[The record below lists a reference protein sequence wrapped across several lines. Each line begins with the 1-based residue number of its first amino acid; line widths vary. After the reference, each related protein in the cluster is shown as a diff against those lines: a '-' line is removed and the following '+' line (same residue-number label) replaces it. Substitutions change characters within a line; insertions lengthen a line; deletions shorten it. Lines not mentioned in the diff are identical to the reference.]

1 MNDKYLTVTALTKY
15 LKYKFDTD
23 DNLRKV
29 YIKGEISNF
38 KAHTTGHLYFSI
50 KDEGSIIKA
59 IMFASNAKKLTFE
72 PKEGSKVLVTGTVS
86 VYPATGNYQI
96 YVDSIEE
103 DGIGNLYIEFEK
115 LKAKLSSEGLFDS
128 KYKKEIP
135 KYPSSIG
142 IVTASTGAAIRDIL
156 STIKRRYPICKTYL
170 FPCLVQGEYA
180 SQDIVAK
187 IKEANTYP
195 LDVLIV
201 GRGGGS
207 FEDLN
212 CFNNEEVARTIFD
225 SKIPII
231 SAVGHE
237 VDFTI
242 ADFVADLRAPTPTGA
257 AEMAVP
263 NLVDVKNRIEQYSI
277 RLKEAIYKKI
287 KLKKLYLDSVKNSFV
302 IKNPKLMYQNVIQH
316 LDTLMEKLNTTIL
329 KKINVSKLTLEHLK
343 SSYIFKNPNSL
354 YEEQKE
360 DLYVLNYRLYQSM
373 KNVVI
378 KEKSNLNNVINKLT
392 LLNPLTILDRGYN
405 IAYKDNEIVKTVSSI
420 QVNDNLKI
428 KMSDGEL
435 MVRVNEVKKNGTKI

>member
-187 IKEANTYP
+187 IKEANHYP

-329 KKINVSKLTLEHLK
+329 KKIDVSKLTLEHLK

-378 KEKSNLNNVINKLT
+378 KEKNNLNNVINKLT

-405 IAYKDNEIVKTVSSI
+405 IAYKDNEIVKNVSSI

-428 KMSDGEL
+428 KMCDGEL

>member
-86 VYPATGNYQI
+86 VYPSTGNYQI

-187 IKEANTYP
+187 IKEANHYP

-354 YEEQKE
+354 YDNQKE

-373 KNVVI
+373 KNIVI
-378 KEKSNLNNVINKLT
+378 KEKNNLNNVINKLT

-428 KMSDGEL
+428 KMGDGEL